1 MIVKNLSKWFGATSM
16 AVFLLASTT
25 PSHAESYSNLQGK
38 GYKTGKLSRG
48 ASGSLGWFVSNG
60 EKKYFCR
67 MRVAVAY
74 VGNTGMVAFTSS
86 GRQIPADRKVYEK
99 CIGGPDSSIPQ
110 LSDLK
115 AGKPNARNVG
125 SCDPAK

>member
-1 MIVKNLSKWFGATSM
+1 MIIKNLPKWLGAIST
-16 AVFLLASTT
+16 AVFLLASIA

-48 ASGSLGWFVSNG
+48 ASGSLVWFVSNG

-67 MRVAVAY
+67 MRAAQAY
-74 VGNTGMVAFTSS
+74 VGSTGMVAFTAA
-86 GRQIPADRKVYEK
+86 GRQISLDRNVYEK
-99 CIGGPDSSIPQ
+99 YAGFDASIPQ

-115 AGKPNARNVG
+115 AGKLNKRAVG
-125 SCDPAK
+125 NCSPAK

>member
-1 MIVKNLSKWFGATSM
+1 MTIKNLPKWLCATST
-16 AVFLLASTT
+16 AVFLLASIA

-67 MRVAVAY
+67 MRAAQAY
-74 VGNTGMVAFTSS
+74 VGSTGWSLLPPPDGKSRWTGTSTKNT
-86 GRQIPADRKVYEK
+86 
-99 CIGGPDSSIPQ
+99 
-110 LSDLK
+110 LDLMR
-115 AGKPNARNVG
+115 PFRN
-125 SCDPAK
+125 CQT

>member
-1 MIVKNLSKWFGATSM
+1 MIIKNLPKWLGATSM
-16 AVFLLASTT
+16 AVFLLASIT
-25 PSHAESYSNLQGK
+25 PSHAESYSNLQSK

-67 MRVAVAY
+67 MRAARAY
-74 VGNTGMVAFTSS
+74 IGTTGMVAFTAA
-86 GRQIPADRKVYEK
+86 GRQISLDREVYEK
-99 CIGGPDSSIPQ
+99 YAGFDASIPQ

-115 AGKPNARNVG
+115 AGKLNKQAVG
-125 SCDPAK
+125 NCGPAK